1 MLKTLDKMYDII
13 FEDERMQELFL
24 NFHSK
29 NWFNL
34 TLDEKKKI
42 IEEINERVAS
52 LYGYTPNTIK
62 YEKSGF
68 YGSHSSFKGEITVN
82 CMSLEKDCGYEVVD
96 TYFHELRHD
105 FQSRAVENE
114 LTEKEHIDQ
123 ELKEE
128 LEKNMLPGNYLLDSE
143 FYKYQAMERDAWF
156 TGMLFARRVY
166 ILNKRKISET
176 DEKWKDYCAL
186 HKDVI
191 VDFISD
197 NEESRAKIEDMKLAL
212 EEQYDSKIED
222 KPQYDMG
229 KMIYDVL
236 KHKDF
241 NELSFKDVATLL
253 SPYAFSNLDISEK
266 VKLLSR
272 YRDLVKYG
280 GLKYDIKENTIGSIK
295 LRNRTFPIE
304 SSLTMIN
311 DLLSF
316 NFKNMVD
323 DIVSGRKQA
332 YPLSKKAINELILN
346 MYKGKDGK
354 KINFVSDSDNLFTF
368 SLQPYAKYESG
379 YVLSE
384 FKKLKQV
391 ELEVFGKRHAVWDYW
406 DNFYDNKII
415 FKTASEV
422 IGMPFE
428 EYYENLL
435 ESYRENIMKDVNS
448 TKNIVKR

>member
-1 MLKTLDKMYDII
+1 MLKTLDKMYDIV
-13 FEDERMQELFL
+13 FEDEKMQELFL

-29 NWFNL
+29 NWYSL
-34 TLDEKKKI
+34 AIDEKKKI
-42 IEEINERVAS
+42 IEEMNKRVAE
-52 LYGYTPNTIK
+52 LYGYTPNSIR

-68 YGSHSSFKGEITVN
+68 YGSHSAYKGEISVN
-82 CMSLEKDCGYEVVD
+82 LTSLENDCGYEVLD

-114 LTEKEHIDQ
+114 LNEGEYMDP
-123 ELKEE
+123 EFKEE
-128 LEKNMLPGNYLLDSE
+128 LIKNMLPGNYLIDGE
-143 FYKYQAMERDAWF
+143 YYKFQAMERDAWF

-166 ILNKRKISET
+166 LLNKQKIT
-176 DEKWKDYCAL
+176 TNDQMWQKYCAD

-191 VDFISD
+191 INFISD
-197 NEESRAKIEDMKLAL
+197 NEESRNKINEMKAHL

-229 KMIYDVL
+229 RMIYDVL
-236 KHKDF
+236 KHQNFD
-241 NELSFKDVATLL
+241 ELSFKDVASLL

-280 GLKYDIKENTIGSIK
+280 GLKYSIKENTIGSIK

-304 SSLTMIN
+304 SSLTLIN

-316 NFKNMVD
+316 NFENMVE

-332 YPLSKKAINELILN
+332 YPLSRRAINELTLN
-346 MYKGKDGK
+346 MYKGRDGK
-354 KINFVSDSDNLFTF
+354 KINFVKDSDNLFTF

-379 YVLSE
+379 YILSE

-391 ELEVFGKRHAVWDYW
+391 ELEVFGKRHSVWDYW

-415 FKTASEV
+415 FETASEV
-422 IGMPFE
+422 LGVPFE

-435 ESYRENIMKDVNS
+435 EQYRENIMRDVYPTQN
-448 TKNIVKR
+448 NVKR